1 MKVVSTESRERGS
14 ILEKESDARQLTDRD
29 WRQATVQWLYPDW
42 AERLSSLTQT
52 ALALDFT
59 KMA

>member
-29 WRQATVQWLYPDW
+29 WRQATVQWLT
-42 AERLSSLTQT
+42 LTGLKG
-52 ALALDFT
+52 LAV
-59 KMA
+59 